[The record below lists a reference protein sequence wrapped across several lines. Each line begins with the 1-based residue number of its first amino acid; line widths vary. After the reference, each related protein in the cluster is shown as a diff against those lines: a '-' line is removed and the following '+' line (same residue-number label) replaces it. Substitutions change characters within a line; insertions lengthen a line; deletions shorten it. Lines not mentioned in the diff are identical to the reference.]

1 MVCKVVW
8 YAFVI
13 FRMRRWTWSRPRSLD
28 LLSLLHHDVIIGT
41 NISLYSVDRQYM
53 SLISFGYRR
62 KMVNLSIFLVFDFS
76 DIRYLK
82 VVSKC
87 IKQLFSSWN
96 LCTLIVGDLFGL
108 NTSLNRNFV
117 FCVKRASFFAY
128 HSLIIPIAA
137 CSNVSIRKWLFL
149 ITSTR
154 RSSAIACILLQTKE
168 MVED

>member
-108 NTSLNRNFV
+108 NTSLNRNFCLLRQKSELLRV
-117 FCVKRASFFAY
+117 SFFD
-128 HSLIIPIAA
+128 HPNSSLFERFNPEMIIL
-137 CSNVSIRKWLFL
+137 NN
-149 ITSTR
+149 
-154 RSSAIACILLQTKE
+154 
-168 MVED
+168 

>member
-28 LLSLLHHDVIIGT
+28 LLSLLHHDVVMYRVIGT
-41 NISLYSVDRQYM
+41 NIPYRYSVDRQYM

-96 LCTLIVGDLFGL
+96 LCTLIVGNLFGL
-108 NTSLNRNFV
+108 NTSLNRNFCLLRQKSEFLRV
-117 FCVKRASFFAY
+117 SSFD
-128 HSLIIPIAA
+128 HPNSSLFEHFNPEMIIL
-137 CSNVSIRKWLFL
+137 NN
-149 ITSTR
+149 
-154 RSSAIACILLQTKE
+154 
-168 MVED
+168 